1 MSSSGPR
8 MQIDADSPN
17 LDVLRAC
24 AVLVVLAFHTVG
36 FFNRGLASNLGLE
49 QLGRL
54 AVLFFFVHTC
64 LVLMLSLERQTADSI
79 RQRARRQLF
88 SDGPLADD
96 RGARPHRH
104 RCQW

>member
-1 MSSSGPR
+1 MSSSGAR
-8 MQIDADSPN
+8 MPIDADSPN

-54 AVLFFFVHTC
+54 AVLF
-64 LVLMLSLERQTADSI
+64 
-79 RQRARRQLF
+79 
-88 SDGPLADD
+88 
-96 RGARPHRH
+96 
-104 RCQW
+104 